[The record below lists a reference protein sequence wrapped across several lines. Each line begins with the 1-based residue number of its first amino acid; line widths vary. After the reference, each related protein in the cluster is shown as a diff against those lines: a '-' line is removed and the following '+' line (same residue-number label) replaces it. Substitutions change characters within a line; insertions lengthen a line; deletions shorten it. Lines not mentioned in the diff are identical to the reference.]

1 MTGRHAETPIRSL
14 ARRFGGRLRAAAVAA
29 ALAVAALAPLPAE
42 AATAVRAAAHEGYG
56 RIVFDWDSPVR
67 YDVEQAAGQIIIRFD
82 QPVGPGAERVP
93 AALRDYVAAARVS
106 PDGRTV
112 TLPLKGGFEPRT
124 FTIGTSVVL
133 DLMGGPQK
141 PAPAPAAAPTPA
153 PTPAAAPAQPPA
165 AAGAGKLPVRTG
177 EHPGFFRVVFDWN
190 RPVGYRVLS
199 NGDRAVVEFQRNATV
214 DLPAFRAAMPQDLRQ
229 VAAEPRGEG
238 LAVTVPLP
246 PGGRVRHFTSGS
258 KVVLDLLPAAGQQPP
273 ARTPEEQ
280 QQAPAETTAAAA
292 VPVPVPPPAKPDGTA
307 PAAPAVTPPQAA
319 SSGPSPGTALAQAI
333 LKAQGKADDKATQ
346 AADLAKAAE
355 ELTPPGEGEEDLP
368 PLQPGQKARVASLS
382 FSWNEP
388 TAAAVF
394 RRGGYLW
401 VVFDRHQ
408 EVDVNLLR
416 RLGAGIV
423 THIDQQ
429 QSRASTI
436 VRMIVEPGY
445 NPSVRREGL
454 LWIVDLMRQ
463 PLKPATAIEVQPQPQ
478 SPVGPRLYLP
488 VAEGGRTI
496 TVRDP
501 EIGDSFIVVPVI
513 PLGHGVYPSRSLPDL
528 DMPVTAQGVVA
539 IPKTERV
546 SATSTR
552 NGVDITAIGGLRL
565 SGDTARL
572 EAMNRVGDESVLSHV
587 YDIRGWMR
595 GPPED
600 YIKNRQD
607 LLMAVADAT
616 GERKQRA
623 RLEMAR
629 FYFAH
634 GFAAEAMGVLRTLED
649 EAPEMIN
656 SAPFRA
662 LRGGANYLMG
672 RYAEAVDDLSHPSL
686 AGVDEAD
693 FWRAAAQAALGDPAL
708 QARTLRQ
715 TGGVLG
721 AYPDR
726 VKIPL
731 ALQAAEAAVDAAD
744 DLAAHNFLEAARTDV
759 NTPGE
764 LAAITY
770 LEGRLD
776 EATGAY
782 ESAAEKWE
790 EVEAGPS
797 RYYRAKAARDRLELL
812 AKMERLD
819 RPELIKGL
827 EDLRFAWRGGPF
839 EFSLLMRLGGLYV
852 EEEKWPEALRT
863 YKIAASY
870 FPQLPGSERAAE
882 AMRQIFDKLYLEGAA
897 DGMSPITAIA
907 LFDDFRELTPTG
919 AKGDEMIRRLA
930 DRLASMDL
938 LDQAAAL
945 LDRQVKFRLQG
956 VERAR
961 IGGRLG
967 LVHLLNHDPESA
979 LKALLMTRAP
989 ETPAPLERQRNQLMA
1004 RALAD
1009 LDQIDEA
1016 IELLSGDESENA
1028 KLLRAEILWR
1038 KQDWKGAA
1046 KALADLVPAPA
1057 RDATLDT
1064 TQARRVLDWA
1074 TALTLA
1080 NDDAGVATLRSRYL
1094 GAMQKTSYRD
1104 AFDLITAAPADGVID
1119 YRTVADR
1126 IKQAENFQS
1135 FLSAYRDRLREG
1147 GALSAIN

>member
-1 MTGRHAETPIRSL
+1 MTGLPANTAVPPT
-14 ARRFGGRLRAAAVAA
+14 RRRVPLRRLLAAAMVALPL
-29 ALAVAALAPLPAE
+29 LAMALAPVPAD
-42 AATAVRAAAHEGYG
+42 AATGVRAATHDGYG

-67 YDVEQAAGQIIIRFD
+67 YDVETAAGQIIIRFD
-82 QPVGPGAERVP
+82 QPVGPGADRIP
-93 AALRDYVAAARVS
+93 STLRDYVGAARVS

-133 DLMGGPQK
+133 DLMGRGVQ
-141 PAPAPAAAPTPA
+141 APAAQPSPPPQAQ
-153 PTPAAAPAQPPA
+153 AAAPAPRPATAPA
-165 AAGAGKLPVRTG
+165 ASGNRLPVRTG

-199 NGDRAVVEFQRNATV
+199 NGGKAVVEFDRAATI
-214 DLPAFRAAMPQDLRQ
+214 DLPAFRAAMPEALRDVGTEARQ
-229 VAAEPRGEG
+229 TGMAVA
-238 LAVTVPLP
+238 VPVP

-258 KVVLDLLPAAGQQPP
+258 KVVIDLLPAAGQQPP

-280 QQAPAETTAAAA
+280 QQAPADAVAAA
-292 VPVPVPPPAKPDGTA
+292 PVPAPPPTATPD
-307 PAAPAVTPPQAA
+307 PAAPQVTLPGSAT
-319 SSGPSPGTALAQAI
+319 SPGTSLAQA
-333 LKAQGKADDKATQ
+333 LQQAQGSADQKAAE
-346 AADLAKAAE
+346 AADLARAAAE
-355 ELTPPGEGEEDLP
+355 LQDPADGDAVEPLP
-368 PLQPGQKARVASLS
+368 PGQKARVASLS

-394 RRGGYLW
+394 RRGGYMW

-408 EVDVNLLR
+408 QVDVNLLR

-423 THIDQQ
+423 SHIDQLP
-429 QSRASTI
+429 SRASTI
-436 VRMIVEPGY
+436 VRMVVEPGY

-463 PLKPATAIEVQPQPQ
+463 PLKPATAIEVQPQLQ

-488 VAEGGRTI
+488 VTEGGRSI
-496 TVRDP
+496 TVLDP
-501 EIGDSFIVVPVI
+501 EIGDQFFVVPVI
-513 PLGHGVYPSRSLPDL
+513 PLGHGVFPSRSYPDVE
-528 DMPVTAQGVVA
+528 MPATAQGVVA
-539 IPKTERV
+539 IPKTEKV

-552 NGVDITAIGGLRL
+552 NGVDIVALGGGLRL

-572 EAMNRVGDESVLSHV
+572 EAMNRVGDESVLSQV

-607 LLMAVADAT
+607 LQLAVADST
-616 GERKQRA
+616 GERQQRA
-623 RLEMAR
+623 RLELAR

-634 GFAAEAMGVLRTLED
+634 GFAAEAIGVLRTLED
-649 EAPEMIN
+649 EAPEMVN
-656 SAPFRA
+656 TAPFRA

-672 RYAEAVDDLSHPSL
+672 RYGEAVEDLSHPSL

-693 FWRAAAQAALGDPAL
+693 FWRAASQAALGDPAL
-708 QARTLRQ
+708 QSSTLRQ
-715 TGGVLG
+715 TGRVIGS
-721 AYPDR
+721 YPDR

-731 ALQAAEAAVDAAD
+731 ALQAAEAAVDAAA
-744 DLAAHNFLEAARTDV
+744 DLAAHNFLEAARSDF

-764 LAAITY
+764 QAAIRY

-782 ESAAEKWE
+782 ESAIEKWE
-790 EVEAGPS
+790 EVEAGQS
-797 RYYRAKAARDRLELL
+797 RLYRAKAARDRLELL

-839 EFSLLMRLGGLYV
+839 EFTLLMRLGGLYV
-852 EEEKWPEALRT
+852 EEQKWPEALRT

-870 FPQLPGSERAAE
+870 FPQLPTSDRAAE
-882 AMRQIFDKLYLEGAA
+882 SMRQIFDRLYLEGAA
-897 DGMSPITAIA
+897 DSMSPITAIA

-930 DRLASMDL
+930 DRLVSMDL
-938 LDQAAAL
+938 LDQAALL
-945 LDRQVKFRLQG
+945 LDRQVKFRVQG

-989 ETPAPLERQRNQLMA
+989 DMPQALDRQRNQLMS
-1004 RALAD
+1004 RALAE
-1009 LDQIDEA
+1009 LDRTDEA

-1028 KLLRAEILWR
+1028 KLLRAEIYWR
-1038 KQDWKGAA
+1038 KQDWKQAA
-1046 KALADLVPAPA
+1046 KALSELVPEPA
-1057 RDATLDT
+1057 RNASLDT

-1080 NDDAGVATLRSRYL
+1080 ADDAAVATLRSRYL
-1094 GAMQKTSYRD
+1094 GAMQNTTYRD
-1104 AFDLITAAPADGVID
+1104 AFDLITASPAEGVID
-1119 YRTVADR
+1119 YRTVSDR
-1126 IKQAENFQS
+1126 IRQAENFQS
-1135 FLSAYRDRLREG
+1135 FLSDYRDRLRQG